1 MKVDVT
7 FSVSPLLHTKCI
19 AGERKCCL
27 INFICKWYKLR
38 GLLTLA
44 EGSYMFIL
52 ILLLVGGFHLVISP
66 FGGKHWL
73 DGCLGTE
80 SREAVSAMVNGL
92 CECWEVMSTDG
103 LGIDRKQSVCMS
115 LH

>member
-1 MKVDVT
+1 
-7 FSVSPLLHTKCI
+7 
-19 AGERKCCL
+19 
-27 INFICKWYKLR
+27 
-38 GLLTLA
+38 
-44 EGSYMFIL
+44 MFIL
-52 ILLLVGGFHLVISP
+52 ILLLMGGFHLVISP

-103 LGIDRKQSVCMS
+103 LGIDRKQSVCMPFIYIATDKNQGKRLVLQS
-115 LH
+115 LGSHD